1 MYKQKNKTRLE
12 KSKPISL
19 WLKRKLMLIMTAF
32 MLGMSNGMDMED
44 RTMNGN
50 QIHTEQQDKKD

>member
-1 MYKQKNKTRLE
+1 MYKHKNKTCLE
-12 KSKPISL
+12 KSKPLSL
-19 WLKRKLMLIMTAF
+19 WLKRKLILIMTAF

>member
-1 MYKQKNKTRLE
+1 MYKHKNKTRLK
-12 KSKPISL
+12 KSKRPVL
-19 WLKRKLMLIMTAF
+19 WLKRKLILIMTAF

>member
-1 MYKQKNKTRLE
+1 MYKQKNKKRLE
-12 KSKPISL
+12 KSRRPVL
-19 WLKRKLMLIMTAF
+19 WLKRKLILIMTAF